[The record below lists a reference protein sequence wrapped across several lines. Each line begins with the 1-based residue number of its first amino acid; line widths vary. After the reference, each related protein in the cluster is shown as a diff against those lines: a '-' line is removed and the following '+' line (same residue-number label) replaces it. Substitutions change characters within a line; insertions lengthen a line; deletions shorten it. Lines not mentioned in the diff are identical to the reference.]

1 MPGTIG
7 ALSNLGNDMPMQQEQ
22 KVSMGGEFI
31 AEFSGSDFDSIKIF
45 RLGNGG
51 YYGDTGDFD
60 FTANDM
66 PDLLQKL
73 RRIGATS
80 LDYGELK

>member
-1 MPGTIG
+1 MSGTIG
-7 ALSNLGNDMPMQQEQ
+7 ALSNLGSDMSANVEQ
-22 KVSMGGEFI
+22 VSSSPRPI
-31 AEFSGSDFDSIKIF
+31 AELSGGNYDSVKIF
-45 RLGNGG
+45 KMGDG

-60 FTANDM
+60 FTANDL
-66 PDLLQKL
+66 PDLMDKL

>member
-1 MPGTIG
+1 MVG
-7 ALSNLGNDMPMQQEQ
+7 ALGSLPNMQMPQEQ

-31 AEFSGSDFDSIKIF
+31 AEFSGGNYDSIKIF
-45 RLGNGG
+45 RLGDGG

-60 FTANDM
+60 FTATDM

-73 RRIGATS
+73 RQIGATS
-80 LDYGELK
+80 LDFGELR